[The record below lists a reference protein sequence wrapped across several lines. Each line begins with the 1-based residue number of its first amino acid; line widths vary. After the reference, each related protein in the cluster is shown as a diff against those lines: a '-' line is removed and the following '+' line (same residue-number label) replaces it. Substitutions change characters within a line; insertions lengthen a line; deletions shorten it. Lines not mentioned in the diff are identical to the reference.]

1 MPQSSQTSQSSQSS
15 SDFVTVRIHR
25 NLFTTVR
32 NLVLC
37 ALKLS
42 RDICKTLE
50 NHNIPFIKIDDVFQV
65 LTNEEGQDR
74 LLSEALLASFG
85 EHSLQ
90 PKETLKNPE
99 VPTDGLL
106 TPQCSCKSNLQE

>member
-1 MPQSSQTSQSSQSS
+1 MPQSSQSSQLSRPS
-15 SDFVTVRIHR
+15 DDFVTVRIHR

-42 RDICKTLE
+42 RDTCKTLE
-50 NHNIPFIKIDDVFQV
+50 NHNIPFIKIDNVFQV
-65 LTNEEGQDR
+65 LTNEEEQDH

-85 EHSLQ
+85 ELSLQ
-90 PKETLKNPE
+90 PKETLQNPE

-106 TPQCSCKSNLQE
+106 TPQCSCKSNSQE